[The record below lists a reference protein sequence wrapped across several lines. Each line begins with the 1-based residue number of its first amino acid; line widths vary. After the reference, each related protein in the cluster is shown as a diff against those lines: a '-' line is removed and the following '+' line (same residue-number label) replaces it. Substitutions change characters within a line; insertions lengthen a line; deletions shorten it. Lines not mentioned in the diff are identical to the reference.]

1 MADGG
6 QKQSTQPA
14 SDKKDSGRNN
24 RQGPNKR
31 FHSDKHSHKK
41 RVPLKPYQR
50 KNDIYV
56 TGKSDFKA
64 QVKQCEEILNGEE
77 GEVFLHAIGNAINR
91 SINLALSVVAN
102 SNGAVAYEANT
113 STIELVDDFHP
124 LNDEDDYTI
133 QQRMNSCLH
142 IRIFRQSKNLKT

>member
-1 MADGG
+1 MYTSVFVKEKIYILKVSQIQPCLNIFFLACYSLNPGNDWMPLDNLLTSTLSIETSNMADGG

-14 SDKKDSGRNN
+14 SDKKDSSRNN

-56 TGKSDFKA
+56 TGKSDFKVRITCGDSGY
-64 QVKQCEEILNGEE
+64 VKESFGKSGCFAGP
-77 GEVFLHAIGNAINR
+77 G
-91 SINLALSVVAN
+91 
-102 SNGAVAYEANT
+102 
-113 STIELVDDFHP
+113 
-124 LNDEDDYTI
+124 
-133 QQRMNSCLH
+133 
-142 IRIFRQSKNLKT
+142 